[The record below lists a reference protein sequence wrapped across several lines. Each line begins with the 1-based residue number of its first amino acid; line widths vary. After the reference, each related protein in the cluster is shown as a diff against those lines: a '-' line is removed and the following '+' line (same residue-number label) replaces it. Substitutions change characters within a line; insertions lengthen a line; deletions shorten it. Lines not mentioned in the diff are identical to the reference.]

1 MKLQTPT
8 EPYSKAKIAG
18 ILAETGR
25 IFASLQA
32 TLKGIDNPMIVISSA
47 TAQEGKSTFA
57 AGLGI
62 VAARNLTGK
71 VLLIDCHWHAP
82 TLHTFFNLE
91 PKFNLE
97 KSLTEDIRD
106 EQVMATPY
114 ANLEIIPAP
123 TYQERLETTKN
134 ALEIIRQCR
143 YDYAFTIID
152 SAAILSAN
160 RHMVDPIALAS
171 EADGIA
177 LTVLANQTPRQMVK
191 KAQTMLE
198 VSGATILGLIINQ
211 YCNPMA
217 T

>member
-8 EPYSKAKIAG
+8 TPNIKAKIAG

-32 TLKGIDNPMIVISSA
+32 TLKGIDNPVIVISSA
-47 TAQEGKSTFA
+47 TSKEGKSTFA

-71 VLLIDCHWHAP
+71 VLLIDCNWHAP
-82 TLHTFFNLE
+82 PLHTFFNIE
-91 PKFNLE
+91 EKFNLE
-97 KSLTEDIRD
+97 ECMAKDNLL

-114 ANLEIIPAP
+114 SNLDILPAP
-123 TYQERLETTKN
+123 TYQEKLETTRN
-134 ALEIIRQCR
+134 ALEIVQRLR
-143 YDYAFTIID
+143 NNYALTIID
-152 SAAILSAN
+152 CAAILSAN

-171 EADGIA
+171 EADGLA
-177 LTVLANQTPRQMVK
+177 LTVMANQTPRQMVK
-191 KAQTMLE
+191 KAQTMLD
-198 VSGATILGLIINQ
+198 VSGARVLGLIINQ
-211 YCNPMA
+211 HRNPMA

>member
-1 MKLQTPT
+1 MQSPTTPYT
-8 EPYSKAKIAG
+8 KAKIAG

-32 TLKGIDNPMIVISSA
+32 TLKGINNPVIVISSA
-47 TAQEGKSTFA
+47 SPQEGKSTFT

-71 VLLIDCHWHAP
+71 VLLVDCHWHSP
-82 TLHTFFNLE
+82 TLHTFFDLE
-91 PKFNLE
+91 TKFNLE
-97 KSLTEDIRD
+97 ESMTNDNLH

-114 ANLEIIPAP
+114 TNLELLPAP
-123 TYQERLETTKN
+123 IYQEKPETTKN
-134 ALEIIRQCR
+134 ALETVHYLRN
-143 YDYAFTIID
+143 DYALTIVD

-160 RHMVDPIALAS
+160 RNMVDPIALAS
-171 EADGIA
+171 EADGMA
-177 LTVLANQTPRQMVK
+177 LTILANQTPRQMVK

-198 VSGATILGLIINQ
+198 VSGARMLGLIINQ
-211 YCNPMA
+211 HCNPMA

>member
-1 MKLQTPT
+1 MQTT
-8 EPYSKAKIAG
+8 TDPYSKAKIAG

-25 IFASLQA
+25 IFASIQVA
-32 TLKGIDNPMIVISSA
+32 LKGIDNPMIVISSA
-47 TAQEGKSTFA
+47 TAKEGKSTFA

-91 PKFNLE
+91 TKFNLE

-106 EQVMATPY
+106 EQVMASPY

-143 YDYAFTIID
+143 SNYAFTIID

>member
-1 MKLQTPT
+1 MQTT
-8 EPYSKAKIAG
+8 TDPYSKAKIAG

-25 IFASLQA
+25 IFASIQVA
-32 TLKGIDNPMIVISSA
+32 LKGIDNPMIVISSA
-47 TAQEGKSTFA
+47 TAKEGKSTFA

-91 PKFNLE
+91 TKFNLE

-106 EQVMATPY
+106 EQVMASPY

-143 YDYAFTIID
+143 YNYAFTIID